1 MRNEVEEAIT
11 QIIKTVRTKNDAFL
25 VLCSL
30 NLLNAAVKKDEY
42 KGLIGYGLIKPAV
55 AKFVQFCLEGS
66 NKDLVDEIYYN
77 AKERC
82 VYIRC
87 FGIQFS
93 FHNIDMKRISPNI
106 ISSISNETVKWDG
119 VKLQLIALELYYLA
133 NECTEYN
140 ICDTITVKE
149 RIQGIINESQKNK
162 NHS

>member
-11 QIIKTVRTKNDAFL
+11 QIIRTVRTKNDAFL

-42 KGLIGYGLIKPAV
+42 KGLIGYGLIKPSV
-55 AKFVQFCLEGS
+55 SKFIQSDMVSGS
-66 NKDLVDEIYYN
+66 NNLIDEIYYN
-77 AKERC
+77 TKERC

-93 FHNIDMKRISPNI
+93 FHNIDTKRVSPNI

-119 VKLQLIALELYYLA
+119 IRLQPIASELFHLAKEVMENSISDECDVNQRFQTLISE
-133 NECTEYN
+133 T
-140 ICDTITVKE
+140 
-149 RIQGIINESQKNK
+149 
-162 NHS
+162 